1 MTTVHPRSASEPCST
16 SAPFAWSTFL
26 MGDSLPFSASRLRI
40 FMALVSTL
48 KIDGRL
54 TFSAVRASHLRPGW
68 HSVTAGA
75 ERAFV
80 VCPPGGHGALLL
92 RHVALLLHLHL
103 PLLLLLL
110 LRPSHSPHAAEE

>member
-40 FMALVSTL
+40 FIALVSTL

-54 TFSAVRASHLRPGW
+54 TFSAVRASHLRPGG
-68 HSVTAGA
+68 HLVTADA
-75 ERAFV
+75 EQTMGTD
-80 VCPPGGHGALLL
+80 PSY
-92 RHVALLLHLHL
+92 L
-103 PLLLLLL
+103 PAAPACRDRKSTRLNS
-110 LRPSHSPHAAEE
+110 SHSQIS